1 MKTIT
6 IVLPNGLDETVT
18 ITAIGRAPNGVNIIT
33 KSFKVENGLIFDFEK
48 AKIDSNGKV
57 IGNEV

>member
-6 IVLPNGLDETVT
+6 IILPNDFDEAVVITT
-18 ITAIGRAPNGVNIIT
+18 ISNTPNGANIIT
-33 KSFKVENGLIFDFEK
+33 RGFKAENGLVFDFEK
-48 AKIDSNGKV
+48 AKIDKNGKV

>member
-6 IVLPNGLDETVT
+6 IILPNDFDEVVIVTTVSNT
-18 ITAIGRAPNGVNIIT
+18 PNGAKIT
-33 KSFKVENGLIFDFEK
+33 TRGFKVENGLVIDFEK